1 MKMNKL
7 ALNSLMAVGMIAASS
22 SVFADR
28 ASAEKNLHKL
38 NVPEGFNVEVYA
50 EVPNARQM
58 AFGQSTG
65 TVFVGTRG
73 ENVYAVVDKDKD
85 RRADDVVTILDD
97 LKVGNGVA
105 MHQGNLYV
113 AEQHRITMYSA
124 PGFDLNLPF
133 KQMREVVYDNLPDKA
148 HHGWRYI
155 SFGPDNKLYVAVGA
169 PCNICEV
176 SGYEG
181 SIMRMNPDGSDA
193 EIYAKGVRNSV
204 GMDFQPQTGAL
215 YFTDNNT
222 DMMGDDDP
230 AGELN
235 FAPKADLH
243 FGFPFYAG
251 GHSQHPDWK
260 DKKAPKDVKFPVA
273 EFQAHTANLGF
284 KFYTGSQFPA
294 DYKGDAIIAQHGSW
308 NRTSPV
314 GYQLMRVT
322 FDDKHQVSGQ
332 EVFIDGWL
340 NDGEAWGR
348 PTDVLQLPDGSLLV
362 SDDYNGVI
370 YRISYGSEN
379 TVAVT
384 NSSTKT
390 LSGFALPESA
400 VATVDGRVFITEIGE
415 FGKAGDGKV
424 IIVNKDG
431 TRDVLTEG
439 LTDPKGMDL
448 WNGAFYIADVDKVI
462 KVDMAGKV
470 TTVADTQDFPT
481 KPVFLN
487 DIEIDGLGNI
497 YVSDSGDD
505 KGDNAGIY
513 KITPDKIV
521 TEVLPSHT
529 AVSRPNGLLLDG
541 LNQLLVVD
549 FDKGGLYQVNTNTA
563 SVTPLNQNFGAGDG
577 IVRDTFGFLYISDWK
592 NGKVWQ
598 LMEPKATPQLIAE
611 GMKSSADITVS
622 SDGKFLIVPDMMAG
636 EIKYI
641 AIH

>member
-1 MKMNKL
+1 MNKL
-7 ALNSLMAVGMIAASS
+7 ALNSLMAFGVLAASS
-22 SVFADR
+22 PVFADR

-38 NVPEGFNVEVYA
+38 NVPDGFKVEVYA

-73 ENVYAVVDKDKD
+73 KNVYAVVDKDKD
-85 RRADDVVTILDD
+85 RRADEVVTILDD

-105 MHQGNLYV
+105 MHQGNLFV

-133 KQMREVVYDNLPDKA
+133 KQMREVIYDALPDKS

-155 SFGPDNKLYVAVGA
+155 SFGPDNKLYVTVGA

-181 SIMRMNPDGSDA
+181 SIIRMNPDGSDA
-193 EIYAKGVRNSV
+193 ELFASGVRNSV
-204 GMDFQPQTGAL
+204 GMDFQPDTGTL
-215 YFTDNNT
+215 YFTDNNV
-222 DMMGDDDP
+222 DMMGDDSP

-235 FAPKADLH
+235 AAAMSDLH

-251 GHSQHPDWK
+251 GHAKHPDWA
-260 DKKAPKDVKFPVA
+260 DKKAPEKVEFPVV

-284 KFYTGSQFPA
+284 KFYTGTQFPA
-294 DYKGDAIIAQHGSW
+294 DYQGDAIIAQHGSW

-314 GYQLMRVT
+314 GYQLMRVV
-322 FDDKHQVSGQ
+322 FDDQHQVTGK

-370 YRISYGSEN
+370 YRVSYGLDDSEIP
-379 TVAVT
+379 TSTSTTTLT
-384 NSSTKT
+384 N
-390 LSGFALPESA
+390 FALPESA
-400 VATVDGRVFITEIGE
+400 VTAVDGRVFITEIGE

-424 IIVNKDG
+424 IVINKDG
-431 TRDVLTEG
+431 SRDDLATG

-448 WNGAFYIADVDKVI
+448 WNGALYIADVDKVI
-462 KVDMAGKV
+462 KVDMTGKV
-470 TTVADTQDFPT
+470 TTVAESKAFPT

-513 KITPDKIV
+513 KISPDNEI

-529 AVSRPNGLLLDG
+529 EIRRPNGLLMDG
-541 LNQLLVVD
+541 INQLLVVD
-549 FDKGGLYQVNTNTA
+549 FDQGGLYRVDTETA
-563 SVTPLNQNFGAGDG
+563 SVTALNQHFGAADG
-577 IVRDTFGFLYISDWK
+577 IVRDSFGLLYISDWK

-598 LMEPKATPQLIAE
+598 LLEPKATPQLIAD